1 MRTFPTGAE
10 LVNPYPFFAE
20 MRQHHPVAL
29 DEQTGTWSV
38 YRHADVTSA
47 LTDHDSFASFRTGA
61 APDPAARRFASL
73 VAFDPPHHTQLRKLV
88 SRAFTSSAVARL
100 EGRIHQII
108 DELLDAV
115 AGAGRTE
122 LVADLAS
129 PLPTTVIAELLGI
142 PAADRDAFRRWSDD
156 VGVAANVTVFDPVN
170 GPRRLVETYAPMED
184 YLRQVIDE
192 RRRRPAD
199 DLITALLAARIDG
212 EALDELDL
220 VAFCVILLV
229 AGNLTTTHLIGN
241 AILALLHH
249 PAERARLLAHPA
261 QTADAVE
268 ELLRYDSPVIA
279 VGRWVRHD
287 RELAGQQLRTGQ
299 RILFWLGAANRD
311 PAVFSD
317 PDRLD
322 LARKPGSVAFGYG
335 AHYCLGAPLARLEA
349 RIALPAILRRLPE
362 LRLEE
367 GATLEAVPGYFLH
380 GLVSLPLQFQPS

>member
-1 MRTFPTGAE
+1 MRTFPAGAE
-10 LVNPYPFFAE
+10 LVNPYPFFSE
-20 MRQHHPVAL
+20 MRQHHPIAF
-29 DEQTGTWSV
+29 DAQTATWSV

-47 LTDHDSFASFRTGA
+47 LTDHDSFASARTGA
-61 APDPAARRFASL
+61 APDASARRFASL
-73 VAFDPPHHTQLRKLV
+73 VAFDPPRHTQLRKLV

-100 EGRIHQII
+100 EGRIHQIV

-115 AGAGRTE
+115 AGTGRTE

-142 PAADRDAFRRWSDD
+142 PAADRGAFRRWSDA

-170 GPRRLVETYAPMED
+170 GPRRLVEAYAPMED

-199 DLITALLAARIDG
+199 DLITALIAARIDG

-241 AILALLHH
+241 AILGLLHH

-261 QTADAVE
+261 GTADAVE

-279 VGRWVRHD
+279 VGRWVRRD
-287 RELAGQQLRTGQ
+287 RELAGHPLREGQ

-362 LRLEE
+362 LRLED

-380 GLVSLPLQFQPS
+380 GLVSLPLRFQPG